1 MTRLEF
7 GVTINQIRAA
17 IGKELPADALEVY
30 FDCLGDLDNGVFKLA
45 AKRVLMEHRWATFPS
60 IAELREAAALTVRGE
75 VSGLPAAKAWEL
87 AWGAV
92 KCIDLDID
100 GSVQRAMRDLH
111 PLVADT
117 MRAMGIA
124 SLVGGDDPVPVVR
137 AQFIAA
143 YEQLAARAKREAL
156 LPADTRKA
164 IEEAG
169 NRREIAAPVRLAIDG
184 IGKDVA

>member
-1 MTRLEF
+1 MTNTEF
-7 GVTINQIRAA
+7 ARIIAYLTQGC
-17 IGKELPADALEVY
+17 GKSLTPEQQVVY
-30 FDCLGDLDNGVFKLA
+30 FDCLGDLSAETFQLA
-45 AKRVLMEHRWATFPS
+45 AKRVLMEHKWATFPS

-75 VSGLPAAKAWEL
+75 VSSLPAAAAWEM

-100 GSVQRAMRDLH
+100 GSVGNAMRNLP
-111 PLVADT
+111 PLVRDT
-117 MRAMGIA
+117 MKALGIA

-137 AQFIAA
+137 AQFMAA
-143 YEQLAARAKREAL
+143 YEQLAARAKRQAL

-164 IEEAG
+164 IEQAG
-169 NRREIAAPVRLAIDG
+169 ERQAIPAPVRMAIDG